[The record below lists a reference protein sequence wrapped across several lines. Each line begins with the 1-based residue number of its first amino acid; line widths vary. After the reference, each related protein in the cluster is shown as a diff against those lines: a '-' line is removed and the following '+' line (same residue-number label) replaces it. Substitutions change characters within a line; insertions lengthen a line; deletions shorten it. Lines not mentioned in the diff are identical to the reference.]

1 MSSIDS
7 MQDLMI
13 FEEYAGGKW
22 TGINDHSVA
31 ISFAWDPGHFTIG
44 VKVIDDTHQLSVGK
58 SMGW

>member
-1 MSSIDS
+1 MV
-7 MQDLMI
+7 

-58 SMGW
+58 YMGW